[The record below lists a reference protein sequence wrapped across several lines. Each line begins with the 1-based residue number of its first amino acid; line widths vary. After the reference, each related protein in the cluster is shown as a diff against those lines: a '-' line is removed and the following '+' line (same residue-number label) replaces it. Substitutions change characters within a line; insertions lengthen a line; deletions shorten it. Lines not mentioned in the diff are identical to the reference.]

1 MNKED
6 LNSIIT
12 ELEAKGYV
20 VSEKVSLWGWLN
32 KKLSEQGTQRGL
44 LLLVPLVLESVFQLD
59 SPTSIQIVEGVIALY
74 GTHNVVTPG

>member
-6 LNSIIT
+6 LDDIIA

-20 VSEKVSLWGWLN
+20 VSEKVSRWDWLN
-32 KKLSEQGTQRGL
+32 KKLREQGTQRGL
-44 LLLVPLVLESVFQLD
+44 LLLVPLILERVFQLD
-59 SPTSIQIVEGVIALY
+59 SSTAMQIVEGSLALY